1 MNTAKTIHHEGHEEH
16 EDFCELS
23 STDDIPANPD
33 SCDYMTPD
41 IHQQGNSHLL
51 MQHAVFLRGLRVLR
65 GSNEVFA

>member
-1 MNTAKTIHHEGHEEH
+1 MNAAKTIHHEEHEEH
-16 EDFCELS
+16 EDF
-23 STDDIPANPD
+23 

-51 MQHAVFLRGLRVLR
+51 MQHAVFLRGLRALR